1 MKIAKLVSVFALV
14 ALLTGLTGCAT
25 KVLKEADITTNTG
38 ANQKTGEA
46 CVTNILGV
54 VATGDASINKAAK
67 NGGIKK
73 VSTVDITGKPGFFT
87 SEYCTKVTGK

>member
-1 MKIAKLVSVFALV
+1 MKVAKVVSLIALAALI
-14 ALLTGLTGCAT
+14 AGCGA
-25 KVLKEADITTNTG
+25 KVLQETDITSNPT

-54 VATGDASINKAAK
+54 VATGDASINTAAK
-67 NGGIKK
+67 NGGIEK
-73 VSTVDITGKPGFFT
+73 VATVDTVGKSGFFT